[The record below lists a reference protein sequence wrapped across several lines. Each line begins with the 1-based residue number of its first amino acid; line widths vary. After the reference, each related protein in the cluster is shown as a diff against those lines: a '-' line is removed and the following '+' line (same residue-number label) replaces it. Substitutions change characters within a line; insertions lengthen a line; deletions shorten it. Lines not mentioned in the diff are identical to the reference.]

1 MSGVC
6 TGPMSRGPIILL
18 TGGTGFV
25 GSRLARRLLD
35 EGFAVTVLAQVSSRL
50 DQLARVG
57 AIDDVTVARCG
68 SAYDELPGIMAQARP
83 DVVIHVASV
92 SRGGKSAAELARM
105 IDANITFPT
114 LLLAAMRATGVRR
127 FINTGTSWQMTAED
141 GYSPFNVYAGTKQA
155 AEDLLQCFC
164 AAGLEDGMAAVTLR
178 LFDTYG
184 PHDERRKIVDL
195 IADAAQRG
203 TKLAMSPGEQ
213 VIDLVHVNDVAAAFV
228 AATRLLLADAVQG
241 HAVYGVSGERVTL
254 RELAARIG
262 EAMRRVPP
270 IEWGGRPYRP
280 REVMR
285 PWQGFEHLPGW
296 APRIGL
302 DAGLREVV
310 AARAHQEE
318 SASA

>member
-1 MSGVC
+1 MSAATTKPSV
-6 TGPMSRGPIILL
+6 LL

-35 EGFAVTVLAQVSSRL
+35 EGFAVTVLAQLASRL

-57 AIDDVTVARCG
+57 AADDVTVVRCA
-68 SAYDELPGIMAQARP
+68 SAQQDLPGILLQTRP
-83 DVVIHVASV
+83 DLVIHVASV
-92 SRGGKSAAELARM
+92 SRGGETPAELARM
-105 IDANITFPT
+105 IEANVTFPT
-114 LLLAAMRATGVRR
+114 LLLAAMRAAGVRR
-127 FINTGTSWQMTAED
+127 FVNTGTSWQTCEGD

-155 AEDLLQCFC
+155 AEDLLACFC
-164 AAGLEDGMAAVTLR
+164 VGGMAAVTLR

-203 TKLAMSPGEQ
+203 TPLAMSPGEQ
-213 VIDLVHVNDVAAAFV
+213 VIDLVHVDDVAAAFLV
-228 AATRLLLADAVQG
+228 AARLLLDDKVQG
-241 HAVYGVSGERVTL
+241 HAVYGVSGTRVTL
-254 RELAARIG
+254 RELAEQIG
-262 EAMRRVPP
+262 EAMRRAPP

-280 REVMR
+280 REVMQ
-285 PWQGFEHLPGW
+285 PWSGFEHLPGW

-310 AARAHQEE
+310 AARSHQEE